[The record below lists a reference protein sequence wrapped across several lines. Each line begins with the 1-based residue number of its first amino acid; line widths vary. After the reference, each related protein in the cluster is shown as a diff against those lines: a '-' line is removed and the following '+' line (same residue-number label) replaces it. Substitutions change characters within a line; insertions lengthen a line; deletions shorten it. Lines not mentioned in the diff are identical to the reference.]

1 MTQARQSEFPLRA
14 VVRDDATGC
23 PLVVDE
29 ETDQSNDDSVHVPER
44 IPTLRMIVAHAHAN
58 SCVFLEAAT
67 GRNHRNGGRLVRVL
81 FREVEAAEVEAALV
95 RAVLQSE
102 DEIIPAEN
110 VVRVW
115 TGEEILK
122 AFFLPETANEVSML
136 DLETLNSL
144 L

>member
-1 MTQARQSEFPLRA
+1 M
-14 VVRDDATGC
+14 
-23 PLVVDE
+23 
-29 ETDQSNDDSVHVPER
+29 
-44 IPTLRMIVAHAHAN
+44 
-58 SCVFLEAAT
+58 
-67 GRNHRNGGRLVRVL
+67 RVL
-81 FREVEAAEVEAALV
+81 LRKVEAAEVEATFV

-102 DEIIPAEN
+102 DEIIPAED

>member
-1 MTQARQSEFPLRA
+1 MAQARQSEFPLRA
-14 VVRDDATGC
+14 VVCDDAAGC
-23 PLVVDE
+23 SLVVDE
-29 ETDQSNDDSVHVPER
+29 EADQSNHDSVHVPER
-44 IPTLRMIVAHAHAN
+44 IPTLRMIVTHAHAN

-67 GRNHRNGGRLVRVL
+67 GRNHRNLGRLVRVL
-81 FREVEAAEVEAALV
+81 LREVEAAEVEAALV

-102 DEIIPAEN
+102 DEIIPAED

-122 AFFLPETANEVSML
+122 SLFLPETANEVSML

>member
-1 MTQARQSEFPLRA
+1 M
-14 VVRDDATGC
+14 
-23 PLVVDE
+23 
-29 ETDQSNDDSVHVPER
+29 
-44 IPTLRMIVAHAHAN
+44 
-58 SCVFLEAAT
+58 
-67 GRNHRNGGRLVRVL
+67 RVL
-81 FREVEAAEVEAALV
+81 LREVEAAEVEAALV